1 MVDGTTSLVGI
12 IGHPVRQSRSPQIH
26 NSAFL
31 DLKMNWIYVPME
43 VSPRALST
51 ALEGLKALGFKGANV
66 TVPFKEDVL
75 SLVDSLSEEA
85 ACIGAVNTLSIVQG
99 RLRGDNTDWLGFLHD
114 LKERS
119 ISTGGKKALVL
130 GTGGVARAVVYA
142 LLKAEA
148 FVLIYGRDRPKAEAL
163 ANHFGGRF
171 PESSIESASWDH
183 VKGFGA
189 DIDILI
195 NCTSLGMP
203 PYADMSPWPQDVRLP
218 RCELIYDVV
227 YSPPSTRFLECAR
240 NKGIQAVNGLGMLV
254 YQAAESLSL
263 WTGVEAPLKIMRK
276 AALSC

>member
-31 DLKMNWIYVPME
+31 HFKMNWLYIPME
-43 VSPRALST
+43 VSPPALC
-51 ALEGLKALGFKGANV
+51 AAVEGLKALGFKGANV
-66 TVPFKEDVL
+66 TVPFKEEIL

-85 ACIGAVNTLSIVQG
+85 ASIGAVNTLSMVQG
-99 RLRGDNTDWLGFLHD
+99 RLRGDNTDWMGFLHD

-119 ISTGGKKALVL
+119 ISTQGKKALVL
-130 GTGGVARAVVYA
+130 GTGGAARAVVYA

-148 FVLIYGRDRPKAEAL
+148 RVMVYGRDRSKAEAL
-163 ANHFGGRF
+163 ANHFGERF
-171 PESSIESASWDH
+171 PDSSIAAASWDH
-183 VKGFGA
+183 VNVFGA

-203 PYADMSPWPQDVRLP
+203 PYEEMSPWPQDVKLP

-227 YSPPSTRFLECAR
+227 YSPPSTRFLECAQDKR
-240 NKGIQAVNGLGMLV
+240 IQAVNGLGMLV
-254 YQAAESLSL
+254 YQAAESFSL